1 MRIWVARPEP
11 GAARTGAR
19 LAALGHRPLVAPV
32 LAVEPTG
39 IGLPAEAFAG
49 LILTSA
55 NAASA
60 LAPED
65 RARLRTIPTFA
76 VGARTAAVARA
87 LGFADVRAAE
97 GDAHAVARLVRESLP
112 EGAHLVHAAGA
123 ERKAEPAASLVAAG
137 YRLTVRELY
146 AAQVVA
152 RLPDAAADAL
162 AAGRLDGALHYSRR
176 SAQAAHDLAN
186 AAGLGG
192 AFGDLTHYCLSADV
206 AVPLVT
212 AGVAVHFVP
221 DRPAEDALLA
231 GLPAPG
237 PTGFR

>member
-19 LAALGHRPLVAPV
+19 LAALGHRPLLAPV
-32 LAVEPTG
+32 LTVAPTG
-39 IGLPAEAFAG
+39 FRLPEETFAG

-55 NAASA
+55 NAAAA
-60 LAPED
+60 LTPAE
-65 RARLRTIPTFA
+65 RARLRAVPTFA
-76 VGARTAAVARA
+76 VGARTAALARE
-87 LGFADVRAAE
+87 LGFADVREAE
-97 GDAHAVARLVRESLP
+97 GDARALARLVRASLP
-112 EGAHLVHAAGA
+112 MGAHLVHAAGA
-123 ERKAEPAASLVAAG
+123 ERKAEPAASLIAAG
-137 YRLTVRELY
+137 YRLAVCELY
-146 AAQVVA
+146 AARGVA

-162 AAGRLDGALHYSRR
+162 AGRRLDGALHYSRR
-176 SAQAAHDLAN
+176 SAQAAHDLAT

-206 AVPLVT
+206 AAPLVT

-221 DRPAEDALLA
+221 DRPGEDALLA

>member
-19 LAALGHRPLVAPV
+19 LAALGHSPLVAPV
-32 LAVEPTG
+32 LAVDATG
-39 IGLPAEAFAG
+39 VRLPEEAFAG

-55 NAASA
+55 NAAAA

-65 RARLRTIPTFA
+65 RERLRTIPTFA
-76 VGARTAAVARA
+76 VGVRTAALARE

-97 GDAHAVARLVRESLP
+97 GDARSLAGLVRAALP
-112 EGAHLVHAAGA
+112 DGAHLVHAAGA
-123 ERKAEPAASLVAAG
+123 ERKAEPAAALVAAG

-146 AAQVVA
+146 AARVVA
-152 RLPDAAADAL
+152 RLPDAAAEAL

-192 AFGDLTHYCLSADV
+192 AFGGLTHYCLSADV

-221 DRPAEDALLA
+221 ERPGEDALLA

-237 PTGFR
+237 STGLR